1 MITDLEQIFSA
12 SAKNMKRSAIRE
24 ILKLTQR
31 PEVISFGGGLPSPES
46 FPIEQLKEITTEILD
61 TDGPGSLQYGA
72 TEGVPELRNI
82 LVDRYKKEGLK
93 LELDNLI
100 ITTSS
105 QQALDLLGKIFIN
118 RGDKIIC
125 GLPSYLGGLSAFNTY
140 GADLEG
146 IKFDEHG
153 MRADKL
159 EEKLEELKANGKK
172 PKFIY
177 IIPDFQNPAGI
188 TMPESRRLEII
199 ALAKKYDVLIVE
211 DSPYREVRF
220 EGEPQRTIY
229 ELDNSGQVI
238 LLGTFSKI
246 FVPGFRIG
254 WVVANEQ
261 IIDKMVIAK
270 QSADLCTPTLNQKIA
285 FK

>member
-61 TDGPGSLQYGA
+61 TDGPGALQYSA
-72 TEGVPELRNI
+72 TEGVPELRKI
-82 LVDRYKKEGLK
+82 LVERYQKQGLK

-140 GADLEG
+140 GADLVG

-159 EEKLEELKANGKK
+159 EEKLEELKANGEK
-172 PKFIY
+172 
-177 IIPDFQNPAGI
+177 
-188 TMPESRRLEII
+188 
-199 ALAKKYDVLIVE
+199 
-211 DSPYREVRF
+211 
-220 EGEPQRTIY
+220 
-229 ELDNSGQVI
+229 
-238 LLGTFSKI
+238 
-246 FVPGFRIG
+246 
-254 WVVANEQ
+254 
-261 IIDKMVIAK
+261 
-270 QSADLCTPTLNQKIA
+270 
-285 FK
+285 